1 MLNGCSS
8 LGKQSFFGQRL
19 EGRMVQRSQQLAA
32 LTFLFLAPSFVIF
45 LLFSSISHSTTSSL
59 LFTCGPI
66 HFLSFFYSFFPLVL
80 NFSNEA
86 VRLIFNLI
94 CLRHGAWSMGCKP
107 RKTRA
112 VFGME
117 RTG

>member
-1 MLNGCSS
+1 MKPFLDCSGGVTRRLRKKRKGLSMLNGCS
-8 LGKQSFFGQRL
+8 FHI
-19 EGRMVQRSQQLAA
+19 QQPA
-32 LTFLFLAPSFVIF
+32 LSFVIF

-66 HFLSFFYSFFPLVL
+66 HFLAFFYSFFPLVL

-112 VFGME
+112 VFAME